1 MFRKLSSILT
11 GGLALLLVA
20 SAGTL
25 AADET
30 MAGTVQKVDPQSGRF
45 TLRSEAGKAM
55 ELQAPA
61 ALLEDLETGDIVLV
75 RLSGQ
80 KVTEIQKQEGVQRP
94 PGMGSAPPPGT
105 GGAPPPPRQ
114 EAPPMGRPP
123 RQ

>member
-1 MFRKLSSILT
+1 MFRKLSSILAV
-11 GGLALLLVA
+11 GLALLLVA
-20 SAGTL
+20 SAVTL

-45 TLRSEAGKAM
+45 TLRSEEGKIM

-80 KVTEIQKQEGVQRP
+80 KATNIQKQEGAQR
-94 PGMGSAPPPGT
+94 PGMG
-105 GGAPPPPRQ
+105 GAPQPQRQ
-114 EAPPMGRPP
+114 EAPPMGRTP

>member
-1 MFRKLSSILT
+1 
-11 GGLALLLVA
+11 
-20 SAGTL
+20 
-25 AADET
+25 
-30 MAGTVQKVDPQSGRF
+30 
-45 TLRSEAGKAM
+45 M

-80 KVTEIQKQEGVQRP
+80 KVTEIQKQEGGQR
-94 PGMGSAPPPGT
+94 PGMGS
-105 GGAPPPPRQ
+105 APPPPRQ